1 MAVCNMNRTITLK
14 VLKLHTTVRTLF
26 RDELSTDTLL
36 MGVYKKKVEQDKVQR
51 SQSGQVIL
59 YVGMNLLVREITLSL
74 EFSYQLA

>member
-14 VLKLHTTVRTLF
+14 VLKLHTTYRTLF

-74 EFSYQLA
+74 EFSYQ

>member
-36 MGVYKKKVEQDKVQR
+36 MGVYKKKKWNRIKYNAVNQGK
-51 SQSGQVIL
+51 
-59 YVGMNLLVREITLSL
+59 
-74 EFSYQLA
+74 